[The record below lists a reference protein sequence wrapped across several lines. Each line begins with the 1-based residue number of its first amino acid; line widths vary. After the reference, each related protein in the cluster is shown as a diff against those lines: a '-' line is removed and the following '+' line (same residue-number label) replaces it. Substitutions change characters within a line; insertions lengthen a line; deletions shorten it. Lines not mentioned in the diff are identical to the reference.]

1 MNKWLCLSGA
11 IITEV
16 SATLALKAALDAPWW
31 YLLVIFGY
39 LAAFGL
45 LAVCLRLGMGISVAY
60 GVWGAIGI
68 TLTALMSALVFDEA
82 LTGLMV
88 LGMVLILAGVIC
100 VERGS
105 HQASRRQKIKDL
117 Q

>member
-1 MNKWLCLSGA
+1 VNKWLCLSGA

-31 YLLVIFGY
+31 YSLVIFGY

-45 LAVCLRLGMGISVAY
+45 LTVCLRLGMGISVAY
-60 GVWGAIGI
+60 GIWGASGV

-82 LTGLMV
+82 LTNLMV
-88 LGMVLILAGVIC
+88 LGMILILAGVIC

-105 HQASRRQKIKDL
+105 HQASRQEIKDL